1 MTTRARVRVG
11 AALLALVL
19 LAGLFV
25 LGSAAPRAKAAEA
38 TEATEA
44 AVCYIVDG
52 AAPAGQDASAQQE
65 GENRL
70 DAAERTVLFR
80 LRQETPPAE
89 RADAPR
95 PAVLPTTHTTERSQ
109 TESAEEPG

>member
-1 MTTRARVRVG
+1 MTMTRAWTRVG

-19 LAGLFV
+19 AAGLFV
-25 LGSAAPRAKAAEA
+25 LGATAPRAKAAEA
-38 TEATEA
+38 SEA

-52 AAPAGQDASAQQE
+52 AAPAGQDASARQE

-89 RADAPR
+89 RADAIR
-95 PAVLPTTHTTERSQ
+95 PADLPVTRTTERSQ

>member
-1 MTTRARVRVG
+1 MTTSRRAIRVG
-11 AALLALVL
+11 AALLASVL
-19 LAGLFV
+19 LAGLFA
-25 LGSAAPRAKAAEA
+25 LGSAAPRAKAA
-38 TEATEA
+38 EATEA

-52 AAPAGQDASAQQE
+52 AAPAGQDASARQE

-80 LRQETPPAE
+80 LRQEAPPAE
-89 RADAPR
+89 RADAIR
-95 PAVLPTTHTTERSQ
+95 PAALPATRTTERSQ

>member
-1 MTTRARVRVG
+1 MATTRVKVRVG

-19 LAGLFV
+19 TAGLFV

-38 TEATEA
+38 AEVAT
-44 AVCYIVDG
+44 CIIVDG
-52 AAPAGQDASAQQE
+52 AAPAGQDASARQE

-70 DAAERTVLFR
+70 DAAERTVIYR
-80 LRQETPPAE
+80 LRQETPQVERTAVLRPAE
-89 RADAPR
+89 VPVTR
-95 PAVLPTTHTTERSQ
+95 TTERSQ

>member
-1 MTTRARVRVG
+1 MTTTRARVRVG

-25 LGSAAPRAKAAEA
+25 LGSAAPRAKAA
-38 TEATEA
+38 EA